1 MKQRYTNYPM
11 IVTFPNKSS
20 GDLRYLAHSDEDI
33 AKICYKMLITR
44 VQKNRY
50 WHVMSKGPERQKSQ
64 KLQEI
69 HASMTTQEHA
79 FVDLSED
86 AVKSLPEPIRM
97 LAEIARGEY
106 AQKTLEIE
114 YQYIKN
120 RDFYNGLSR
129 VLDASRDLGT
139 DENGWS
145 LKNDKGQ
152 YLCIDLINSRRHEPG
167 EEVEFYKVM
176 TI

>member
-1 MKQRYTNYPM
+1 
-11 IVTFPNKSS
+11 
-20 GDLRYLAHSDEDI
+20 
-33 AKICYKMLITR
+33 
-44 VQKNRY
+44 
-50 WHVMSKGPERQKSQ
+50 
-64 KLQEI
+64 
-69 HASMTTQEHA
+69 MTTQEHA

-86 AVKSLPEPIRM
+86 EVKSLPEPIRM

-129 VLDASRDLGT
+129 VLDS

-152 YLCIDLINSRRHEPG
+152 YLCIDLIISRRHEPG